1 MLKKEKKSQIFSSE
15 NKRNLFIS
23 HSFKAEKCVSDFK
36 MTTTTRSNPIE
47 KLTGEMGPFSLG
59 KEGKSVLWVSLLSRR
74 ELSHSGKQVDLAFF
88 RYPCVQRRCFH
99 YCNII
104 AGKSNMAPVSERRRG
119 FTGTDVIS
127 RNDLSISK
135 PGGAVCVQAPWREG
149 LGVYFDWCVMDN
161 FVFCII
167 YSS

>member
-1 MLKKEKKSQIFSSE
+1 
-15 NKRNLFIS
+15 
-23 HSFKAEKCVSDFK
+23 
-36 MTTTTRSNPIE
+36 
-47 KLTGEMGPFSLG
+47 
-59 KEGKSVLWVSLLSRR
+59 
-74 ELSHSGKQVDLAFF
+74 
-88 RYPCVQRRCFH
+88 
-99 YCNII
+99 
-104 AGKSNMAPVSERRRG
+104 MAPVSERKRG